1 MREAKI
7 RDLIDAGLLRRRS
20 VDTPRIN
27 SLIESARNNASVAK
41 EIPLTERTATIV
53 FRELYEALRQ
63 VGDAKWWSLG
73 YDSRGHEPSMDILS
87 EEDIP
92 NKLKLHKLDRFRQ
105 IRNDANYRGYKI
117 PLDDAEEILGVWD
130 SCGEDLIHNILKSVQ
145 PQYKHSTSTKKI
157 EK

>member
-1 MREAKI
+1 MRAEKI
-7 RDLIDAGLLRRRS
+7 RDLVDAGLLRKRLP
-20 VDTPRIN
+20 DIPRIN

-41 EIPLTERTATIV
+41 EIPLTERAATIV

-63 VGDAKWWSLG
+63 LGDAKWWSLG
-73 YDSRGHEPSMDILS
+73 YDSRGHEPSMGILS

-117 PLDDAEEILGVWD
+117 PLEDAEEMRDLWD
-130 SCGEDLIHNILKSVQ
+130 SCGEDLIHNILKSIQ
-145 PQYKHSTSTKKI
+145 PKGSMVIKK
-157 EK
+157 K